1 MKFRTCFR
9 LALIFFSLL
18 LPLCA
23 TVAAAQTATAP
34 PAQTAPAATPA
45 ATGTLRGQVTDP
57 SGAAIANANVV
68 MTPAAISSSPI
79 TTQAN
84 GQGLYEFKGLAA
96 GQYTLTVVAPGFSV
110 YENDNVVIT
119 TDQPLRLNVTM
130 AIEVEQQKIQ
140 VSDTAPTVDV
150 NPSNNAGAITISGKE
165 LEALPDDPDE
175 LLSRPEALAGPS
187 AGPNGGQM
195 YIDGFTAGQLPPK
208 ESIRE
213 IRINQNPF
221 SSEYDKLGYGRIE
234 IFTKPGTD
242 KVHGELFADGND
254 SPFNAPNPFAGPE
267 PPYYSSQ
274 FNGSIGGPLSKNASF
289 FVSLQRRDIDELA
302 VINAVDPATGNQLAE
317 SLGNP
322 RHRTNGGPRIDW
334 APTKNNTV
342 TVRYQYYRDTETG
355 DLTNQLYLPN
365 QAYYSKSIEDTVQ
378 ISDTQVFGTKI
389 INETRFQYLRDN
401 NIQNPNSTYPAVSVL
416 GDFVDGGNS
425 EGTLNDLQNAYEL
438 QNYTSLIHG
447 NHTMKFGA
455 RLRDTTDT
463 DYSTSAFNGTFSFAP
478 PPPGVAFEDSGETP
492 LQLTITTGSP
502 SASVNYLDIE
512 PYFQDDW
519 RVRPNITLSLGLR
532 FEAQN
537 NIHDHDDWAPRLGF
551 AWGVKGRS
559 KPPVVV
565 IRGGAGIFYDRLQ
578 LTNILQAERLNG
590 VTQTA
595 YVITSPTCFPGLDT
609 PLTVSNPVNDCGPN
623 TNVVST
629 KYQIS
634 PNLHAPGT
642 LQYAV
647 SVERQV
653 TKSATLA
660 VTYLGSRG
668 FDQFVTVN
676 ADAPY
681 PGSPCYSSAFPSSL
695 PPPDLPAC
703 APVTGNGNLYRY
715 VSEANF
721 KQNQLMV
728 NSNVRIGSKLQLF
741 GYYSLNYADSDTGG
755 VSTFA
760 SNSYDISQDWGRG
773 SFDIRHRLFL
783 GGSIG
788 LPFLFRLSPFMV
800 VSSGS
805 PYSITAPYDLND
817 DSQLNDRP
825 GLVSTTTCPTVQNTP
840 DSYIYCT
847 PLGTF
852 DASRATGKLLPIN
865 SQTGPGHFVMNLR
878 LTKTV
883 GFGPKLKGE
892 TGTAGGGG
900 GAHHHGGPLFG
911 GGGSFTSSSNSD
923 RRYNLTFGVSFRN
936 VFNNVNVANPGGV
949 LGSRF
954 FGVSNDI
961 TGYPY
966 SPGTTANR
974 RIDLTAQFSF

>member
-79 TTQAN
+79 PTQAN

-175 LLSRPEALAGPS
+175 LQADLEALAGPS